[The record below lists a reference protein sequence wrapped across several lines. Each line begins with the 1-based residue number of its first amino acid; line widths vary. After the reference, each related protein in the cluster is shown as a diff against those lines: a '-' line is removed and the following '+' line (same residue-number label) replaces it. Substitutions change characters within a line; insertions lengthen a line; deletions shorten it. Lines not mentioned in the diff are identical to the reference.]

1 MFEKI
6 IVCLDG
12 SALSEQILPY
22 IVAESR
28 CFRSVVLLKV
38 LATPELNIPLGIPGS
53 PGVTMHTDA
62 MLERYDKEAKEA
74 PAYLERLAE
83 PLREAGI
90 DVTCTVLEGVPS
102 EAIIGYAKD
111 TEAGCIALATHG
123 HSGLREVIL
132 GSTAEQ
138 LVKKSTLPVL
148 VISPTSKKRQERR

>member
-1 MFEKI
+1 MGAPKI
-6 IVCLDG
+6 SLVGL
-12 SALSEQILPY
+12 
-22 IVAESR
+22 
-28 CFRSVVLLKV
+28 
-38 LATPELNIPLGIPGS
+38 
-53 PGVTMHTDA
+53 
-62 MLERYDKEAKEA
+62 
-74 PAYLERLAE
+74 

-111 TEAGCIALATHG
+111 TGAGCIALATHG